1 MPIEIQKLIGEVAA
15 RNHCRIE
22 ASDPIFAVS
31 TINRLMLDEVVE
43 GLILRVGA
51 AISAFEASA
60 RAVDAHAGKLLA
72 EEIRTS
78 TSAWKAEI
86 ARDIN
91 IANVRSCEMIDK
103 LNMAHSKP
111 AMILWGGLGLFA
123 GLASFGRRYI
133 VGLVCPIDQPQGGSV
148 SDDSSHVPVYLASG
162 PQGLLP
168 LHSILCAWDA
178 VAVLLPDRRVAA
190 CAVGSGARHKEP
202 LSGHAE
208 AKSGSPEHSG
218 SDAQKNEQRPSNA
231 TQRPRA

>member
-22 ASDPIFAVS
+22 DGDPIFAVS

-43 GLILRVGA
+43 GLIVRVGA
-51 AISAFEASA
+51 AITAFETSA
-60 RAVDAHAGKLLA
+60 RAVDAHAGKMLA

-111 AMILWGGLGLFA
+111 AMIRWGSLGLVA
-123 GLASFGRRYI
+123 GLLLLIGGIFLGRYFR
-133 VGLVCPIDQPQGGSV
+133 
-148 SDDSSHVPVYLASG
+148 
-162 PQGLLP
+162 
-168 LHSILCAWDA
+168 
-178 VAVLLPDRRVAA
+178 
-190 CAVGSGARHKEP
+190 
-202 LSGHAE
+202 
-208 AKSGSPEHSG
+208 
-218 SDAQKNEQRPSNA
+218 
-231 TQRPRA
+231 